1 MAQYDDDDDHD
12 HDGDDDHDVC
22 QFHAHWGGEDSR
34 GSEHTVDGKVNIIF
48 IIIVIIIIVIII
60 FDIIIIIIIIV
71 SSLQAFASEIHLVH
85 FNQKYGNIETAID
98 KVLKCSF
105 VKYAG
110 LTSPRTIRS

>member
-1 MAQYDDDDDHD
+1 MAQYDDDDHDD

-48 IIIVIIIIVIII
+48 IIIVIII

-110 LTSPRTIRS
+110 LISPRIIRS